1 MIVFHLLPSEQ
12 HEPMFF
18 SVPHFRQSVVDLD
31 IGGSRRGAQF
41 LSVIFRPFQ
50 NTTHNS
56 QVCDSQFS
64 LFFQFEKLEGL
75 VDPLELGYDFYG
87 KIRKPLFCV
96 VPLTSLLYRMAQ
108 VTVAEF
114 RRTLMALAEALSEPG
129 RRFSPDQVMQK
140 GHELN
145 PGQYGT
151 LSLTPNYASQM
162 VACSLCMICR
172 LSFIYE

>member
-1 MIVFHLLPSEQ
+1 M
-12 HEPMFF
+12 EP
-18 SVPHFRQSVVDLD
+18 L
-31 IGGSRRGAQF
+31 ILGLGF
-41 LSVIFRPFQ
+41 LR
-50 NTTHNS
+50 
-56 QVCDSQFS
+56 
-64 LFFQFEKLEGL
+64 
-75 VDPLELGYDFYG
+75 

-129 RRFSPDQVMQK
+129 RRFTPDQVMQK

-151 LSLTPNYASQM
+151 LSLTPNYASLM
-162 VACSLCMICR
+162 VSCSLCVICR
-172 LSFIYE
+172 PSFIYE

>member
-1 MIVFHLLPSEQ
+1 MS
-12 HEPMFF
+12 
-18 SVPHFRQSVVDLD
+18 D
-31 IGGSRRGAQF
+31 A
-41 LSVIFRPFQ
+41 
-50 NTTHNS
+50 
-56 QVCDSQFS
+56 QFS
-64 LFFQFEKLEGL
+64 LFFQFEKIEDCQDARKSGW
-75 VDPLELGYDFYG
+75 DFWR

-96 VPLTSLLYRMAQ
+96 VRLASLLYVMAQ

-129 RRFSPDQVMQK
+129 RRFTPEQVMQK

-151 LSLTPNYASQM
+151 LSLTPNNAFLM
-162 VACSLCMICR
+162 VACSLCIICR